1 MSPTQLLARLRW
13 LLDDARALGL
23 SDVDLAQAGVSHALL
38 AAAAS
43 GDLGPWTTHAA
54 SQLARRLG
62 YDDSVLWRE
71 EGIPGQHLRGYR
83 GPAKVLVASDEIL
96 MRGIQSVLEALALR
110 AAPSRRSAARRS
122 TRRPPWWQGYAL
134 ARWARRFGHEERA
147 PIRDL
152 TAWVEETF
160 LLPVLKAS
168 LRTPQI
174 EGVTVLGPRGVALVL
189 DAEAAG
195 VLGRRTLAHELC
207 HALFDPLPDGPT
219 WQPEVAD
226 DATGAEALL
235 EQRARAFAA
244 ELLIPLAGLRTLEL
258 PSEPEAR
265 VEFVAERFGA
275 PTELTRFHLVNH
287 GLLAADAKLGAVDA
301 SASRASWKL
310 ESGRL
315 LWRSLEQRVEVGE
328 MSPGRARELARLL
341 EGVDGA
347 RGLLAA

>member
-1 MSPTQLLARLRW
+1 MRLRW

-23 SDVDLAQAGVSHALL
+23 SDVELTQAGVSHAQL

-43 GDLGPWTTHAA
+43 GHIGPWTTHAA

-71 EGIPGQHLRGYR
+71 EGLPAQHTRGHR
-83 GPAKVLVASDEIL
+83 GPAKVLAASDEIL
-96 MRGIQSVLEALALR
+96 LRGTQSVLEALALR
-110 AAPSRRSAARRS
+110 PPPSRRSEARRS
-122 TRRPPWWQGYAL
+122 PRRPPWWQGYAL
-134 ARWARRFGHEERA
+134 ARWARRFGREERA

-152 TAWVEETF
+152 TTWVEETC
-160 LLPVLKAS
+160 LVPVLKAS
-168 LRTPQI
+168 LRTPQV

-189 DAEAAG
+189 DAKVVG

-219 WQPEVAD
+219 WQPDVGD
-226 DATGAEALL
+226 DGTGAEALL

-244 ELLIPLAGLRTLEL
+244 ELLIPLAGLRGLEL
-258 PSEPEAR
+258 PSDPDAR
-265 VEFVAERFGA
+265 VALVAERFGA

-301 SASRASWKL
+301 GATRASWKV

-328 MSPGRARELARLL
+328 MSPGRAHELAGLL